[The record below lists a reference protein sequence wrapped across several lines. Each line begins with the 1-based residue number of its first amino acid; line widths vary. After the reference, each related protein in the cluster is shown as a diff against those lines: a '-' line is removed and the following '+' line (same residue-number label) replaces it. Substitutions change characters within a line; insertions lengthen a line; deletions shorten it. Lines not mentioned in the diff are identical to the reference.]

1 VRPWQN
7 KKAILAVVLLVA
19 AAAGGSM
26 ILNSRRGDEGR
37 QRAKPAVVKAGMGAG
52 PGAVAGK
59 PAAAKAGVPGKTGTA
74 SVPGAAVAKAQGAA
88 AAVAKAQAPA
98 AQIAQAG
105 AAEAPAPGT
114 VEAEA
119 AAGNS
124 AVAPPFTQEPE
135 SDPTDRLAHWVRQPY
150 YYASLGRRDPFAS
163 LVSGDFESDGEVG
176 LVDVGDMKLVGIA
189 WDEIDRFAMVEDSRG
204 FGHALREGD
213 QVRSGKVLRIERDSV
228 TFLQTSAGESTTITI
243 ELPIR
248 EGD

>member
-1 VRPWQN
+1 MRPWQN
-7 KKAILAVVLLVA
+7 KKAILAAVLLVA
-19 AAAGGSM
+19 AAAGGIT
-26 ILNSRRGDEGR
+26 ILNSRQGR
-37 QRAKPAVVKAGMGAG
+37 EEPARAKPAVVKAGVGAG
-52 PGAVAGK
+52 PGAVAAK
-59 PAAAKAGVPGKTGTA
+59 PAAAKAGPGQTGA
-74 SVPGAAVAKAQGAA
+74 QSVPGAAVARAKGAA
-88 AAVAKAQAPA
+88 AAVTKAQAPA
-98 AQIAQAG
+98 AAIATAG
-105 AAEAPAPGT
+105 APAAAPVAAPAPT
-114 VEAEA
+114 
-119 AAGNS
+119 AGDG
-124 AVAPPFTQEPE
+124 ARQTFTQEPE
-135 SDPTDRLAHWVRQPY
+135 SDPTDRLAHWMREPY

-248 EGD
+248 EGE

>member
-7 KKAILAVVLLVA
+7 KKAILAAVLLVA
-19 AAAGGSM
+19 AAAGGIT
-26 ILNSRRGDEGR
+26 ILNSRRSGEEPAPAR
-37 QRAKPAVVKAGMGAG
+37 LAVVKAGVGAG
-52 PGAVAGK
+52 PGAVAGQ
-59 PAAAKAGVPGKTGTA
+59 PARATAGVSGRTGRE
-74 SVPGAAVAKAQGAA
+74 SVPGAAVARAKVTA
-88 AAVAKAQAPA
+88 AAVTK
-98 AQIAQAG
+98 
-105 AAEAPAPGT
+105 AEAPAAAIAMAGAP
-114 VEAEA
+114 A
-119 AAGNS
+119 AAP
-124 AVAPPFTQEPE
+124 ATAAAPAPTMGGGARQTFTQEPE
-135 SDPTDRLAHWVRQPY
+135 SDPTDRLAHWVREPY

-163 LVSGDFESDGEVG
+163 LVDGNFESDGEVG

-248 EGD
+248 EGE